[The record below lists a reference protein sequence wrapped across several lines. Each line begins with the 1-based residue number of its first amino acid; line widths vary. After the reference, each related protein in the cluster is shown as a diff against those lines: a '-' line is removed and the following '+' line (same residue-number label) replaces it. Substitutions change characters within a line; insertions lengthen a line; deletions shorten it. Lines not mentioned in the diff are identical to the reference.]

1 MAQTRYMY
9 FLYKTRGC
17 QRTEMK
23 RIENEGSRPVTFSK
37 HKSSIYKKEMLSSAG
52 NPFCFAHPS
61 IGTVANQFLDQN
73 PLSHDRSHAFIESY
87 NQVQIDEHNQQ
98 YDELV
103 NQIKSEKTQGKVLKR
118 LTEGKSHGAWWEA
131 PIEELNLKELNQRK
145 VQMED
150 LRQSMR
156 RSTNQRTRGEAST
169 SFQGWS
175 SS

>member
-1 MAQTRYMY
+1 
-9 FLYKTRGC
+9 
-17 QRTEMK
+17 MK

-37 HKSSIYKKEMLSSAG
+37 HKSSIYRKASELVTLCGPKECSLSAG

-61 IGTVANQFLDQN
+61 IDTVANQFLNQN

-145 VQMED
+145 AQMED
-150 LRQSMR
+150 LRQSLR

-169 SFQGWS
+169 SFQGRS